1 LYLLYGVASIGG
13 VLGSL
18 GLLLRRRWAVPV
30 YLVALIGLVL
40 QVLASY
46 AVTPAW
52 SVGGAASLGFPVLL
66 VAIAVALWL
75 FARRMAARGGLRGR
89 GAQDPAQSAVGYCA
103 LPRANRKSVK
113 AKRPSRRTVPPC
125 STRSGCWNMGPSVTR
140 VWNSPSSPHGSQA
153 SGSSD
158 SNAASK
164 RRPA

>member
-1 LYLLYGVASIGG
+1 MEPNSGKVPASVWIVGGLAAVWNLLGVAAFAMQLAMPAEALQAMPPEQRAIYEATPGWIYLFYGVATIGG

-66 VAIAVALWL
+66 VAVAVALWL
-75 FARRMAARGGLRGR
+75 FARRMAARGVLR
-89 GAQDPAQSAVGYCA
+89 
-103 LPRANRKSVK
+103 
-113 AKRPSRRTVPPC
+113 
-125 STRSGCWNMGPSVTR
+125 
-140 VWNSPSSPHGSQA
+140 
-153 SGSSD
+153 
-158 SNAASK
+158 
-164 RRPA
+164 